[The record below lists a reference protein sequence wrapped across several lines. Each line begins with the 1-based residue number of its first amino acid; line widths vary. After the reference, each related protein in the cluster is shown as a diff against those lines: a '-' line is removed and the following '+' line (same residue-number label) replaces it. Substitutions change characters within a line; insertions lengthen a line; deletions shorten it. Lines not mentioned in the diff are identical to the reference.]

1 MGDRIALNLAANVRR
16 LREERGHSQQQMADV
31 SGVPRPT
38 WANLESGDAN
48 PTVSVLTKVA
58 DALQVG
64 IEDLLTSRETVTHFA
79 ARSLPERS
87 VGRAR
92 VRKLVPPSPIGE
104 GQTASIAPGLEV
116 ERIDLPAAGEIT
128 GKPHASGTREYLTCE
143 KGELELSAGGQIWKL
158 RSGDVIAFRSEAP
171 YSYKNTGRTQAI
183 AYSIVTFAPV
193 RG

>member
-1 MGDRIALNLAANVRR
+1 
-16 LREERGHSQQQMADV
+16 MADV

-38 WANLESGDAN
+38 WANLESGEAN

-64 IEDLLTSRETVTHFA
+64 IEELLTSRETVTHFA
-79 ARSLPERS
+79 ARSLVERS

-92 VRKLVPPSPIGE
+92 VRKVVPPLPNGD
-104 GQTASIAPGLEV
+104 GQNTSAAPGLEV

-143 KGELELSAGGQIWKL
+143 KGEIELNAAGQIWKL
-158 RSGDVIAFRSEAP
+158 RPGDVVSFRSEAP
-171 YSYKNTGRTQAI
+171 YSYKNTGKTQAVV
-183 AYSIVTFAPV
+183 YSVVTFAPV